1 MNKAARLRLTYIA
14 LIIFMMLLVAGFV
27 HRMLQPVVFS
37 KEKMETYGGVFFD
50 KPRIFR
56 DPVLVDQNGKP
67 FTKQFFLGKWTL
79 VFFGFTYCPDIC
91 PTTLGT
97 LSKFY
102 SELQKT
108 GEADQVQVVM
118 VSVDPAR
125 DTPDKL
131 REYTTYFNPAFTGVT
146 GEYIE
151 LVKFAGDLN
160 AGFTKVPIEGGSNYL
175 MEHSGNITVIN
186 PRGDYHGFF
195 KPPFDP
201 LRLRL
206 AFGSVRAQ
214 YERDFGK

>member
-1 MNKAARLRLTYIA
+1 MNKKQRLGITLTAIV
-14 LIIFMMLLVAGFV
+14 LFMALLVAGFV
-27 HRMLQPVVFS
+27 HRMMTPVIFS
-37 KEKMETYGGVFFD
+37 KQKMETYGGVFFD

-56 DPVLVDQNGKP
+56 DPVLIDQNGKP
-67 FTKQFFLGKWTL
+67 FTKQFFQGKWTL

-102 SELQKT
+102 NESQKT
-108 GEADQVQVVM
+108 GDADQLQIVM

-131 REYTTYFNPAFTGVT
+131 REYTAYFNPAFVGVT
-146 GEYIE
+146 GEYME
-151 LVKFAGDLN
+151 VVKFAGDLN
-160 AGFTKVPIEGGSNYL
+160 SGFTKAPIPGGGYL

-201 LRLRL
+201 LRLQL
-206 AFGSVRAQ
+206 AFSSVQEQ
-214 YERDFGK
+214 YKRDFGE